1 MLNVKKILYSML
13 VSLILLS
20 SCKNIQNSENDS
32 HLNAR
37 VKITSEYNK
46 NIEFNVYLENES
58 GQSVNCAV
66 VSVKSSSGV
75 SLILEFDNNIQCY
88 KGSMNG
94 IDNDNYEIKVKS
106 NIIGDTYKI
115 IVPHSRLDSKP
126 VVTNF
131 SDSGGNN
138 VLSGKSLINTNEI
151 QISWDSIKADN
162 VVYQVIIRNSL
173 SVKWLASV
181 KSNYVI
187 IPANSLES
195 GTYYLTIN
203 AQNIYGDVL
212 FETYNYYSVSNCSSA
227 SISFCI
233 E

>member
-1 MLNVKKILYSML
+1 
-13 VSLILLS
+13 
-20 SCKNIQNSENDS
+20 
-32 HLNAR
+32 
-37 VKITSEYNK
+37 
-46 NIEFNVYLENES
+46 
-58 GQSVNCAV
+58 
-66 VSVKSSSGV
+66 
-75 SLILEFDNNIQCY
+75 
-88 KGSMNG
+88 MNG

-115 IVPHSRLDSKP
+115 IVPHFRLDSKP

-131 SDSGGNN
+131 SDSEGNN

>member
-32 HLNAR
+32 HLN
-37 VKITSEYNK
+37 
-46 NIEFNVYLENES
+46 
-58 GQSVNCAV
+58 
-66 VSVKSSSGV
+66 
-75 SLILEFDNNIQCY
+75 
-88 KGSMNG
+88 
-94 IDNDNYEIKVKS
+94 
-106 NIIGDTYKI
+106 
-115 IVPHSRLDSKP
+115 SRLDSKP

-151 QISWDSIKADN
+151 QISWDSVKADN

-173 SVKWLASV
+173 SAKWLASV

-187 IPANSLES
+187 IPVNSLEP